1 MYNKIKKLLLLS
13 GDVSIMYLSL
23 YLSLFLRYKESFNI
37 SIWNNHYRCF
47 SFIFLVWIFIFYI
60 SGLYNLYITQND
72 KIFFRLSLKSL
83 GIAGIIATL
92 FFYLNP
98 SIGIA
103 PKINLIIYLLVFTL
117 TFLLWRTMFNSLL
130 NSYLP
135 KNRVIYIGFNNQIQE
150 IIKFIKNNPGTG
162 YKSILLLDLNDNVP
176 QSFSEIEIIKSL
188 NNLPLV
194 IKSKNINTIVLSS
207 NPGNSN
213 TLRQELFSSL
223 SLSLEFVNSVNF
235 YENVINKIP
244 IDAIN
249 QMWFLENLNEGSKV
263 LFDRIKRVFDFLFA
277 GFIFFLT
284 LPLWIIFAIL
294 IKYESK
300 GPVFFMQN
308 RLGKNNKNF
317 RIIKFRTMRT
327 ENNDLSPTKVND
339 SRITKTGSFLRRTRL
354 DELPQVINIIKG
366 EMSFVGPRPE
376 QPNIVEKLEQV
387 IPFYKERMLVNP
399 GLTGWDQV
407 SGEYHSPSEEDT
419 LKKLQY
425 DLFYVKNRSFYLDAS
440 ILLKTISVVFSRA
453 GM

>member
-1 MYNKIKKLLLLS
+1 
-13 GDVSIMYLSL
+13 
-23 YLSLFLRYKESFNI
+23 
-37 SIWNNHYRCF
+37 
-47 SFIFLVWIFIFYI
+47 LVWIFIFYI

-83 GIAGIIATL
+83 GIAGIIAAL

-98 SIGIA
+98 YIGIA
-103 PKINLIIYLLVFTL
+103 PKINLVIYLLVFTL
-117 TFLLWRTMFNSLL
+117 IFLLWRTMFNSLL

-162 YKSILLLDLNDNVP
+162 YKSILLLDLNNNVP

-223 SLSLEFVNSVNF
+223 SLSLEFVNSINF

-339 SRITKTGSFLRRTRL
+339 SRITKTGSFLRKTRL
-354 DELPQVINIIKG
+354 DELPQVVNIIKG